1 MLIKCFEKD
10 RILFLNGGMHEY
22 KKKDSNKLRTVV
34 SKVSSLVSDPV
45 DKTRGILKSDEYIL
59 LETCRDKLYAN
70 F

>member
-1 MLIKCFEKD
+1 
-10 RILFLNGGMHEY
+10 MHEY

>member
-1 MLIKCFEKD
+1 MNIRK
-10 RILFLNGGMHEY
+10 
-22 KKKDSNKLRTVV
+22 RTQINYEQ
-34 SKVSSLVSDPV
+34 SSLKYHPYMSDPV